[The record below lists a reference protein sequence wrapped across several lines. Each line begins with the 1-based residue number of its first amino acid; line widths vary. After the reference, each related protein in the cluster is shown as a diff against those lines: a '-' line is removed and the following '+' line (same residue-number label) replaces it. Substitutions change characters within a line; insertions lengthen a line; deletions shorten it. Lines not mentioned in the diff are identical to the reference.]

1 MRVFVTGGTGL
12 VGRRLVD
19 RLVARGHRVVVLSR
33 SHGAAAQL
41 HGDAA
46 VVVGDPCLP
55 GPWQRFLENCDAAV
69 ALAGE
74 NLFARRW
81 STRQKDLLRS
91 SRIDATRVVADTL
104 RSVNGPKVL
113 INGSAIGWYGYHQ
126 DESIDESSP
135 PGDDFL
141 AKMCLDWE
149 EAAQVVQAG
158 RHDVRLVQLRTGVV
172 LDRRGGALVKM
183 EMPFYFFA
191 GGHVGSG
198 RQWMSWIHHEDLAN
212 LIVFALENG
221 EVVGPLNGTAPEPLP
236 MREVC
241 AALGRVLGSP
251 SWLPAPGFALRI
263 ALGEVADVV
272 LQGQRVLPKAAQAA
286 GFEFRFS
293 DVEEAFADLYAK
305 AP

>member
-19 RLVARGHRVVVLSR
+19 RLVTRGHRAVVLSR
-33 SHGAAAQL
+33 SPGSPAKLQ
-41 HGDAA
+41 GDVE
-46 VVVGDPCLP
+46 VVAGNPCVP
-55 GPWQRFLENCDAAV
+55 GPWQRFLENCDAV
-69 ALAGE
+69 VNLAGE

-81 STRQKDLLRS
+81 SVRQKDLLRS
-91 SRIDATRVVADTL
+91 SRLDATRVVADTL

-126 DESIDESSP
+126 DRSFDESSP

-149 EAAQVVQAG
+149 EAAQVAQAG
-158 RHDVRLVQLRTGVV
+158 RRDVRLVQLRTGVV

-183 EMPFYFFA
+183 AMPFFLFA

-212 LIVFALENG
+212 LIVFALENE
-221 EVVGPLNGTAPEPLP
+221 EVGGPLNGSAPVPLP

-272 LQGQRVLPKAAQAA
+272 LQGQRVLPKAAQDA

-293 DVEEAFADLYAK
+293 DVEDAFADLYSK